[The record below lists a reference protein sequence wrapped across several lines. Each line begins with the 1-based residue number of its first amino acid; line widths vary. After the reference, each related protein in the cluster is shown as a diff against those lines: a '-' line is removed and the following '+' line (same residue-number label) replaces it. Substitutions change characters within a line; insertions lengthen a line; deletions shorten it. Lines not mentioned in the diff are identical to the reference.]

1 MLISPVLHGASD
13 VMVFQV
19 VRKARVEGQLLQHR
33 IDLSKVVQ
41 DLLFAFSW
49 IGFSVSSPRHWII
62 G

>member
-1 MLISPVLHGASD
+1 
-13 VMVFQV
+13 
-19 VRKARVEGQLLQHR
+19 
-33 IDLSKVVQ
+33 VQ